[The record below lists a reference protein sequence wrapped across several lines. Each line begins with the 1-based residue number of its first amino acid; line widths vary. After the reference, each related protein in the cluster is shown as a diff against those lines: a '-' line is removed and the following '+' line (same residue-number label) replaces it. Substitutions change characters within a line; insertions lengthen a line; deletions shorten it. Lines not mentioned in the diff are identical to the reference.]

1 MWLYLPSWSLLS
13 FFSARYKCI
22 SNETKLNPKK
32 QGRTRKLVWLDTQQP
47 ALKSQPDLCESVLSL
62 FHLCKTSQFLYS
74 DSTWVPLWVGTSCR
88 AQTPVEPQYEV
99 ACVLKLERRIAYK
112 TSLAQVS
119 ASGRLWEYHESCFF
133 CSLSSWC
140 HQTETHLLGQDS
152 LEYTHWGQ
160 SHMLGWAFSLPIM
173 QRSYL
178 LRNL

>member
-32 QGRTRKLVWLDTQQP
+32 RGRTRKLVWLDTQQP

-99 ACVLKLERRIAYK
+99 TCVLKLERRMAYK

-119 ASGRLWEYHESCFF
+119 ASGRLWEYHEKLLFLF
-133 CSLSSWC
+133 PVILMPPDWDPPPGTGQPGVYTLGTKPHARLGIFSSNNAK
-140 HQTETHLLGQDS
+140 ELF
-152 LEYTHWGQ
+152 
-160 SHMLGWAFSLPIM
+160 AA
-173 QRSYL
+173 
-178 LRNL
+178 